1 MYMDFF
7 NRSLIRFSW
16 WSIKKVYRTL
26 IVTVIGALFVAVI
39 AFTLYIRSLPALNT
53 WHTTRLKNEFSIHSN
68 IKSIEAYMALE
79 DGLFDELETK
89 VYDRVLPQEQNHI
102 NRYTRD
108 SLADPSRWK
117 PNWNRSFELPVENPK
132 GAVLLLHGMSDAPY
146 SLHTQAEYLHQNGYW
161 VLGLRMPGH
170 GTVPS
175 GLTRITWQDM
185 AAVVELGMKYL
196 DKKLGSKPIHIMG
209 YSTGATLALNYTL
222 NALKEDS
229 GLRVPD
235 SLIFYSPAVGVS
247 AAAPLAVWQ
256 SRIGHLLGISK
267 LEWNSISPE
276 YDPFKYGSFAVNAG
290 DQVYRLAKR
299 VQEQFD
305 DLEKHP
311 AAKPFP
317 PILSFS
323 SIVDST
329 VSIPAVID
337 GLFNRLPISSGKKPT
352 LVLFDINHN
361 FDRNNVVRSAVQ
373 ESLKTLR
380 NTPLKPSYT
389 FELISNI
396 DTGDESVERI
406 VNRQERE
413 RLPYAWSK
421 NLYSLSHLSLP
432 ITPDD
437 PLYGNENAPKS
448 PGIQLGHLAMYG
460 ETGVLQI
467 APSALLRQRWNP
479 FHAYIKKRVL
489 AFLKGMKQGS
499 LRQSAP

>member
-1 MYMDFF
+1 MGFF
-7 NRSLIRFSW
+7 NHSLVRFSW
-16 WSIKKVYRTL
+16 WSIKKVYRIL
-26 IVTVIGALFVAVI
+26 IVTAVGALFVGVI

-53 WHTTRLKNEFSIHSN
+53 WHTARLTNEYTLHSH
-68 IKSIEAYMALE
+68 IKSIKEYMALE
-79 DGLFDELETK
+79 NRLFEEMESK
-89 VYDRVLPQEQNHI
+89 VYDKVLPSEKNPI
-102 NRYTRD
+102 NRYTKN
-108 SLADPSRWK
+108 SIADPSRWN

-146 SLHTQAEYLHQNGYW
+146 SLHTQAKYLHQNGYW

-170 GTVPS
+170 GTIPS
-175 GLTRITWQDM
+175 GLTHITWQDM
-185 AAVVELGMKYL
+185 AAVVKLGMQHL
-196 DKKLGSKPIHIMG
+196 DEKLRSKPIHIIG

-222 NALKEDS
+222 NTLKTPS
-229 GLRVPD
+229 RLRVPD
-235 SLIFYSPAVGVS
+235 SLVFYSPAVGVS
-247 AAAPLAVWQ
+247 TAAPLAVWQ
-256 SRIGHLLGISK
+256 SRIGHLLGIPK

-305 DLEKHP
+305 DLQKHP
-311 AAKPFP
+311 SATPFP

-323 SIVDST
+323 SIVDTT

-337 GLFNRLPISSGKKPT
+337 DLFKRLPGTSRGKHT

-467 APSALLRQRWNP
+467 APSVLLRQRWNP

-489 AFLKGMKQGS
+489 AFLGS
-499 LRQSAP
+499 S